1 MNDTAKVLREGSTGR
16 RSHEAS
22 WFVLVPTFLLF
33 LAALVAA
40 GTAPAIGATLLI
52 IGVFGGLAVAGLR
65 WGADSRDGSDWMPR
79 NPGAIR

>member
-1 MNDTAKVLREGSTGR
+1 MNDTTKVLREGSTGR

-22 WFVLVPTFLLF
+22 WFVLVPALF
-33 LAALVAA
+33 LFVAVLVAA
-40 GTAPAIGATLLI
+40 RTVPGIGATLL
-52 IGVFGGLAVAGLR
+52 VTGLFVALGAAGLR